1 MRAAAAVA
9 VLALLAISAFWFSL
23 CHERARTL
31 PNAELV
37 RACDYLWSQ
46 QDVDGGWHSENYG
59 VLRSGQSLTAFV
71 LWALLEVPRDVV
83 ARDPKAVDRAVA
95 FLVGRVDA
103 DGALGLA
110 DGASDYPNYATGLAV
125 RVLRRVGGHADL
137 VAKMARYLLG
147 QQFAGDLDWR
157 PTDPAYGAWGMGGP
171 PRRREG
177 GPGHVDLSMTRV
189 VLQGLADLD
198 PLPSE
203 ALVRSR
209 AFLVRCTNEDGGFF
223 FSTVVLGANKGGGGG
238 SAFGSYGTTTADG
251 VLALLASGLA
261 PDTARVQGA
270 GAWLV
275 AHHRLDRVPGIPE
288 DIPTR
293 WAHALRFYYF
303 AVSAEVLARL
313 EVAEAPAG
321 RDWRR
326 RMRDELAA
334 SQRADGSWINPAGQ
348 VKEDDPLVATALAV
362 RALAAAR

>member
-9 VLALLAISAFWFSL
+9 VLALLAILAWWFSL
-23 CHERARTL
+23 CRERASPL
-31 PNAELV
+31 PDAELV
-37 RACDYLWSQ
+37 RACDYLLSK
-46 QDVDGGWHSENYG
+46 QDADGGWHSAHYG
-59 VLRSGQSLTAFV
+59 LLRSGQSLTAFV
-71 LWALLEVPRDVV
+71 LLALLEVPGDVV
-83 ARDPKAVDRAVA
+83 ARDPEAVDRAVA
-95 FLVGRVDA
+95 FLVRHVDA

-110 DGASDYPNYATGLAV
+110 GGASDYPNYATGLAV

-137 VAKMARYLLG
+137 VANMRRYLLG
-147 QQFAGDLDWR
+147 QQFAEDLDWR

-171 PRRREG
+171 PLRREG

-261 PDTARVQGA
+261 PDTARVRRA

-275 AHHRLDRVPGIPE
+275 EHHRLDRVPEIPE
-288 DIPTR
+288 GIPTR

-313 EVAEAPAG
+313 GVTDAPAG

-326 RMRDELAA
+326 SMRAELAG
-334 SQRADGSWINPAGQ
+334 SQRADGSWINSVGQ
-348 VKEDDPLVATALAV
+348 VKEDDPLIATALAI
-362 RALAAAR
+362 RALTAAR